1 MLSRRRIISAPL
13 GKVLSFALTCLVP
26 VAAGAA
32 FPPVVTILEDG
43 LEPASARSAT
53 LNGLAVL
60 TRPLGDIDG
69 DGLGDR
75 LIEIPATDTDPCPGV
90 AIAPSSLGTNI
101 DFTSDGLNTLVR
113 IVDQQVTDD
122 RGRTSCAYNNLRVI
136 SEPRRIGDINGDG
149 LVDFTINVSG
159 IFDNEPRIVFGS
171 TTPGTLIDLDNLTG
185 ANGFIMVNAPVIEP
199 VGDLNGDGIADIAHG
214 AGNSALIG
222 VISGAQNY
230 SAVLDTSSVADDR
243 RLIRQL
249 SLDSVTGLGDIDGD
263 GFDDIAAFS
272 NQTPHIIYGAA
283 DLSLGSLDDP
293 EARVTRLLEECV
305 SRQCTIV
312 PIGDVDG
319 DGRNDLFATQ
329 RFEEFNNPP
338 RSILYGRAGGL
349 VARSAIA
356 DYPAGESTRLSNIP
370 NFGSTSIIGRQHIGS
385 FNDSYAT
392 ASGQRFDL
400 DGDGVDDTIFG
411 ADDEYVVLFGLR
423 GERPPLRSVSLIDG
437 LLASRYDLTALIP
450 PITST
455 VPAEIGDLDFDG
467 IDDFLWTTLEPVFAV
482 PGRSRDID
490 NEDVVGLV
498 VRRAPD
504 ELTLAWRAVD
514 SAASYR
520 IEIDNRFVDELDAT
534 ATRLVTANLSGGAP
548 FEVQVTALDSAGTAL
563 LLQRRRLPAY
573 EVSGEFRAEV
583 YGKDLLELFFNDR
596 CADVVLRDGEA
607 LERPGGASFVDDT
620 VQPGQ
625 TYQYRLLCDI
635 PFGTDVDD
643 ALVNGLRYQR
653 VSEAIEVST
662 PSDPNAEPGTDDPT
676 TPMND
681 ELVAPSNLRVERYS
695 ATDAELF
702 WDRSEVP
709 ALRYEVLRDGASV
722 FTGFA
727 QSFFDPRRPAGSG
740 ARYEVIAIAP
750 DGTRSPASVVILDP
764 VGTNTPATDL
774 STPENLRVTR
784 YSVKDAELFWDR
796 PDEPGLRYEVFRDGE
811 SLSIQFGISYF
822 DTQLTPNA
830 SAIYEV
836 VAVRADDSRSTAAA
850 VTLPPSGDGASTT
863 STPAPENLR
872 ASLYSPTAV
881 ELFWTRPAADARVVQ
896 TEVSRDGESLGST
909 PGNSFYDDTREAG
922 RVYRYA
928 LVAVDS
934 NGGRSTVV
942 DFTAPARMR

>member
-1 MLSRRRIISAPL
+1 MSTHS

-26 VAAGAA
+26 VAANAA
-32 FPPVVTILEDG
+32 FPPVVTVLEDG
-43 LEPASARSAT
+43 LEPVTARSAT
-53 LNGLAVL
+53 LDGIAVL
-60 TRPLGDIDG
+60 TRPTGDIDG

-75 LIEIPATDTDPCPGV
+75 IIEIPATDIDPCPGV

-122 RGRTSCAYNNLRVI
+122 RGRTSCAYNNLRVL

-149 LVDFTINVSG
+149 LIDFVINVSG

-185 ANGFIMVNAPVIEP
+185 ANGFTMVNAPVIEP
-199 VGDLNGDGIADIAHG
+199 VGDLNGDGITDIAYG
-214 AGNSALIG
+214 AGNSSLIG
-222 VISGAQNY
+222 VISGVQSY
-230 SAVLDTSSVADDR
+230 GAVLDTSSVSDER

-249 SLDSVTGLGDIDGD
+249 SLDSVTGFGDIDGD
-263 GFDDIAAFS
+263 GFDDLVAFPDRI
-272 NQTPHIIYGAA
+272 PHIIYGAA
-283 DLSLGSLDDP
+283 DLAVESLDDT
-293 EARVTRLLEECV
+293 EARITRLLEECGV
-305 SRQCTIV
+305 RQCSMV

-370 NFGSTSIIGRQHIGS
+370 NFSSISIIGRQHIGS
-385 FNDSYAT
+385 FNESYAT

-400 DGDGVDDTIFG
+400 DGDGVDDVIFG
-411 ADDEYVVLFGLR
+411 ASDEYIVLFGLR
-423 GERPPLRSVSLIDG
+423 GERPPLRSVSLTDG
-437 LLASRYDLTALIP
+437 LVASRYDLTALISP
-450 PITST
+450 FTST
-455 VPAEIGDLDFDG
+455 VPAEIADLDFDG
-467 IDDFLWTTLEPVFAV
+467 LDDFLWTTLEPVFAV

-490 NEDVVGLV
+490 NEDVLGLV

-514 SAASYR
+514 SATSYR

-534 ATRLVTANLSGGAP
+534 ATRFITTNLTGGAP
-548 FEVQVTALDSAGTAL
+548 FEVQVTALDSAGTSL

-573 EVSGEFRAEV
+573 DFTGEFRAEV

-607 LERPGGASFVDDT
+607 LGRPRGTSFVDDT

-635 PFGTDVDD
+635 PLGTDVDD

-662 PSDPNAEPGTDDPT
+662 PSDPNANPGTDDPS
-676 TPMND
+676 TPINA
-681 ELVAPSNLRVERYS
+681 ELAAPSNLRVERYS
-695 ATDAELF
+695 ARDAELF

-740 ARYEVIAIAP
+740 ARYEVIALAP
-750 DGTRSPASVVILDP
+750 DGTRSPASVITLDS
-764 VGTNTPATDL
+764 VNTDTPATDL
-774 STPENLRVTR
+774 SAPENLRVTR
-784 YSVKDAELFWDR
+784 YSFKDAELFWDR

-836 VAVRADDSRSTAAA
+836 VAVRSDNSRSTAAT

-872 ASLYSPTAV
+872 ASLYSSTAV
-881 ELFWTRPAADARVVQ
+881 ELFWTRPAAGARVVR
-896 TEVSRDGESLGST
+896 TEVARDGESLGST
-909 PGNSFYDDTREAG
+909 PGNSFYDDTREPG

-934 NGGRSTVV
+934 NGGRSAVV
-942 DFTAPARMR
+942 DFTAPARTR